1 MSDFTPSPAAA
12 ASALG
17 IPIVTRKHPGGER
30 GAKISLHEVA
40 RRIREGRLDP
50 RVRGW
55 ASQQIDKAGRPKRLV
70 DRAQAILDGLRKK
83 AAYLPDP
90 IGAEMI
96 VAPHVTLCLDDTL
109 CMIGADCDDL
119 CVAFGS
125 AAMSVGIPTHVVGQA
140 FDGTRTPTH
149 VICAV
154 QNDWGD
160 WLRVDPSHDRL
171 PVGQAIHA
179 TWEITL
185 DPLDDE
191 DCGLAG
197 KSAELVAGAG
207 AAQGAAGDYV
217 GVGSIPNGGTLQRT
231 WTKTPLGWR
240 HADRAVGIGTTIL
253 GVPSI
258 YDLQKLL
265 EAKDYELDQLGAHYA
280 TAAATWGLSDP
291 TAYAAW
297 GQDLQALTKRYN
309 DAKALANVEIAAAKL
324 NFLIPNTEIGAADAW
339 NGILAA
345 VHHDPEQAGDLT
357 DLDRRLQHA
366 TDVATDYSK
375 NPQPE
380 KGMDADLNLYN
391 AAGKA
396 LDAVG
401 APKDDFLKNLPWKKI
416 GLIAGGALVTLI
428 VVNKIVDKVL

>member
-1 MSDFTPSPAAA
+1 
-12 ASALG
+12 
-17 IPIVTRKHPGGER
+17 
-30 GAKISLHEVA
+30 
-40 RRIREGRLDP
+40 
-50 RVRGW
+50 
-55 ASQQIDKAGRPKRLV
+55 V

-366 TDVATDYSK
+366 TGVATDYSK